1 MRKRRDAGCIDRL
14 HLFDEAEEVVE
25 LGERVLGIGIGQFEP
40 CEMGD
45 AFHIGQSQGH
55 AVTGKVAPGRS
66 DEKTM
71 LRQRVRSLEQAL
83 EIGAG
88 DGKKC
93 HSFPLN
99 QAKL

>member
-1 MRKRRDAGCIDRL
+1 MRERRDARCIHRL
-14 HLFDEAEEVVE
+14 HLFDKAEEVVE
-25 LGERVLGIGIGQFEP
+25 LGQRVLGVGIGQFEP
-40 CEMGD
+40 REVGD

-55 AVTGKVAPGRS
+55 AVTGKVAVCRN